1 MASPR
6 NGTMPSLVAPAS
18 PLKPEPADSAD
29 PGEVERLKARQRKSR
44 TGKYGLASFP
54 PDSTFPPNHADSP
67 NGANHTRG
75 DR

>member
-1 MASPR
+1 
-6 NGTMPSLVAPAS
+6 MPSLFAPAA

-29 PGEVERLKARQRKSR
+29 PGEVERLKARQRTTR

-54 PDSTFPPNHADSP
+54 TDSTFPPDLAGGP